1 MWYRPD
7 GGSVGPG
14 PLLVGNI
21 RAARSSVCT
30 QRGVRRLVGIPAGLG
45 LPFPKELTGCQ
56 WSETQVQALRSPHG
70 HLQSKSA
77 FVSAATSGSKKC

>member
-45 LPFPKELTGCQ
+45 LRLPY
-56 WSETQVQALRSPHG
+56 PHV
-70 HLQSKSA
+70 HAA
-77 FVSAATSGSKKC
+77 FSMVTSW